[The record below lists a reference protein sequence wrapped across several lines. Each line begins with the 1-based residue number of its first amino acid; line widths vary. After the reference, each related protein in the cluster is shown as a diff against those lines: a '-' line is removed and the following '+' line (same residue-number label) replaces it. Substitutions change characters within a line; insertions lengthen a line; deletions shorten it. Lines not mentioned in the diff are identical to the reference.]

1 MNSTPVEP
9 LYYRAPLETVVWHC
23 MEVLMYCRPLV
34 SSKVHTIEHCRMPVA
49 VLCGGTMG
57 IDTLNKLC
65 YTIYMKLC
73 SSSKSTVLPDE
84 LPPKHRAVYYH
95 CLCAHL
101 WVIQYT
107 EDVDPCDLG
116 MAVFVTKWT
125 RAYHY
130 RPAPDD
136 LLKVGLIRCRCKTT
150 SINTCF
156 LIHFPD

>member
-1 MNSTPVEP
+1 
-9 LYYRAPLETVVWHC
+9 
-23 MEVLMYCRPLV
+23 
-34 SSKVHTIEHCRMPVA
+34 MPVA

-101 WVIQYT
+101 QVIQWHT
-107 EDVDPCDLG
+107 EDVDLG
-116 MAVFVTKWT
+116 MA
-125 RAYHY
+125 
-130 RPAPDD
+130 D
-136 LLKVGLIRCRCKTT
+136 LLQNEIVTIITDQTASRSSG
-150 SINTCF
+150 
-156 LIHFPD
+156 